1 MYNFW
6 FHKIELNE
14 ILLCLIKFNN
24 VIYFLYLGG
33 IPISQDIF
41 LKSLIKSRKRAEL
54 VRSLIDSAISTMKQ
68 EVLNGNL

>member
-1 MYNFW
+1 MKFN
-6 FHKIELNE
+6 
-14 ILLCLIKFNN
+14 ILLHLIKI
-24 VIYFLYLGG
+24 IYILYLGG

-41 LKSLIKSRKRAEL
+41 LKSLIKSKKRAEL

>member
-14 ILLCLIKFNN
+14 ILLHLIKFNN